1 MIGHDATASSD
12 SRGRSSGNSTRG
24 SNDSKYSKYTYH
36 DKNTAEYEI
45 KYEIKYKIKHEI
57 KHEVKKEVMQCAN
70 KNI

>member
-12 SRGRSSGNSTRG
+12 SRGRSSGRSSGNSTRG

-45 KYEIKYKIKHEI
+45 KHEI

>member
-12 SRGRSSGNSTRG
+12 SSGRSSGNSTRG
-24 SNDSKYSKYTYH
+24 SNDSKYSKYTCH

-45 KYEIKYKIKHEI
+45 KHEI
-57 KHEVKKEVMQCAN
+57 KKEVMQCAN